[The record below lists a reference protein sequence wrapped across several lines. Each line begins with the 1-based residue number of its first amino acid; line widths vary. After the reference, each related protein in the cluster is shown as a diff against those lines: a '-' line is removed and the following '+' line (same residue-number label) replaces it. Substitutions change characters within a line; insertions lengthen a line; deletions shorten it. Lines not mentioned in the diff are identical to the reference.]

1 MEVYRE
7 VVNIL
12 TVVIIGAMIS
22 SVYALIAVGFTL
34 IYGVRGVLNL
44 AHGALLMIGA
54 YAYLWTTNH
63 IGSTLA
69 MNVVAGIVG
78 VLAAALASYL
88 LYVGLVR
95 HIEQDVIIT
104 FLATLVI
111 ALILQELV
119 TLGFSPSPRTLT
131 PILDGSVQLAGTRL
145 KTNML
150 LAFVLSWIALGS
162 LWVFVQKTQI
172 GRSILATA
180 MTEKGAALTGVD
192 ISAVNATTWLVAGG
206 FAGFAG
212 VFIGSLQTTSPVM
225 WLDAL
230 TLSFIIVTV
239 GGIGS
244 IKGSIVGAY
253 LIGFLETLT
262 VTVFEPRYRGLFA
275 LVLLVAIII
284 VRPKGLFGRE
294 FIE

>member
-1 MEVYRE
+1 MEVYRG

-63 IGSTLA
+63 IGSTLP

-104 FLATLVI
+104 FLATLVV
-111 ALILQELV
+111 ALIFQELI

-131 PILDGSVQLAGTRL
+131 PILDGSVQVAGTRL
-145 KTNML
+145 KRNML

-162 LWVFVQKTQI
+162 LWVFVQKTEV

-180 MTEKGAALTGVD
+180 MTEKGATLTGVD
-192 ISAVNATTWLVAGG
+192 ISAVNATTWLMAGG

-212 VFIGSLQTTSPVM
+212 VFIGSLQTTSPIM

-284 VRPKGLFGRE
+284 VRPEGLFGRE